1 MSLCSNDIFLIHVP
15 PAPSSTPT
23 SFPDVVTMVGDEVA
37 KARPSKN
44 PSISCRA
51 VKNKKLMC
59 FIVLRD
65 QERAGAV
72 LRVAIVQIFT

>member
-1 MSLCSNDIFLIHVP
+1 MSLCYNNIFLIHVP

-51 VKNKKLMC
+51 VKKLTC
-59 FIVLRD
+59 FIVLKD

-72 LRVAIVQIFT
+72 LRVAMVQIFT